1 MYCFRLQRTSGITRE
16 MTSNMRWL
24 LGHVEDMDVRYK
36 IASELGLKDMVE
48 SLLQAPEVSYL
59 KDTVWQS
66 GFKR

>member
-1 MYCFRLQRTSGITRE
+1 
-16 MTSNMRWL
+16 MTSNMQWL
-24 LGHVEDMDVRYK
+24 LGHVKDMDVRYK

-48 SLLQAPEVSYL
+48 SLLQAPEVAYL